1 MEALMVGV
9 YLAVGFS
16 PFITLNILCYLVLTC
31 RDSAKKSTDGFLGVP
46 YTQLVDFS
54 LDAFDILSL
63 SLIFATL
70 ITMRLHAGL
79 FGLILLGLLCASWA
93 WKSVTFPK
101 LGKFSAICFLP
112 LSLSLSSFWNPYP
125 VTVSKHDVY
134 ESGTTWCSSRDLVNC
149 SHLFL
154 FLFSVNLR
162 DFHYCLLAHWSVP
175 LYHLINYQFLLVY
188 FFISVFGS
196 LYWVVQKIPSVFK

>member
-9 YLAVGFS
+9 YLAVGLS

-79 FGLILLGLLCASWA
+79 FGLILLGLLCAS
-93 WKSVTFPK
+93 
-101 LGKFSAICFLP
+101 
-112 LSLSLSSFWNPYP
+112 
-125 VTVSKHDVY
+125 
-134 ESGTTWCSSRDLVNC
+134 
-149 SHLFL
+149 
-154 FLFSVNLR
+154 
-162 DFHYCLLAHWSVP
+162 
-175 LYHLINYQFLLVY
+175 
-188 FFISVFGS
+188 
-196 LYWVVQKIPSVFK
+196 